1 MHVLVTR
8 IEPAASRLAEA
19 LRGDGHRVDT
29 CPALTIVPLD
39 VPPAVLAAARQADAW
54 LFVSVPSVELGWP
67 LLAPAVAPA
76 CYAVGP
82 ATAAALRALG
92 VVPELAPGSGAA
104 EQLLTLSSLQHLHG
118 RHLAVVRGRDGLD
131 TLPTTLAARG
141 ARVTLLEPYAREP
154 LSAAQLR
161 AAWRAPDCVVAS
173 SGDGVRALQ
182 AAADTADTAEV
193 QEAVSAPAGGESL
206 GAALRAARLLVPSA
220 RVAAL
225 ARSLG
230 FTQVIICD
238 GADDAAVRA
247 ALSGP

>member
-8 IEPAASRLAEA
+8 IEPAASRLAEG
-19 LRGDGHRVDT
+19 LRADGHRVDT
-29 CPALTIVPLD
+29 WPALTIAPLD

-54 LFVSVPSVELGWP
+54 LFVSVPSVDLGWP
-67 LLAPAVAPA
+67 LLAPTNAPT

-92 VVPELAPGSGAA
+92 VAPELAPGSGAA
-104 EQLLTLSSLQHLHG
+104 EQLLTLPSLQHLHG

-141 ARVTLLEPYAREP
+141 ARVTLLEPYARLP
-154 LSAAQLR
+154 LSPAQLC
-161 AAWRAPDCVVAS
+161 AAWHAPQCVVAS
-173 SGDGVRALQ
+173 SGDGVRALK
-182 AAADTADTAEV
+182 AAADGAD
-193 QEAVSAPAGGESL
+193 EAGHDESTVAAASL
-206 GAALRAARLLVPSA
+206 GAALRAAMLLVPSA

-230 FTQVIICD
+230 FTQVTTCD

-247 ALSGP
+247 ALRGR

>member
-8 IEPAASRLAEA
+8 IEPAATRLAAA

-29 CPALTIVPLD
+29 CPALTIVPVD

-82 ATAAALRALG
+82 ATAAALRAVG

-104 EQLLTLSSLQHLHG
+104 EQLLTLPSLQQLHG

-131 TLPTTLAARG
+131 TLPATLAARG

-161 AAWRAPDCVVAS
+161 AAWHAPDCVVAS

-182 AAADTADTAEV
+182 AAADSVPVED
-193 QEAVSAPAGGESL
+193 AGSWPVGGGSP
-206 GAALRAARLLVPSA
+206 GATLRATMLLVPSA

-230 FTQVIICD
+230 FTQVTICD

-247 ALSGP
+247 ALRGL